1 MKKQIFALF
10 ALIVAVSFLLSLLTG
25 CTPNDIPSSQNP
37 VTLSMWHVYGSQT
50 QSPLNTTIEEFNN
63 TVGKE
68 NGITV
73 NVVSITSSSAIDK
86 ALAASANAEPGAE
99 ALPSV
104 HCLSKSHTA
113 CGNRAAACLGSV
125 FFRR

>member
-1 MKKQIFALF
+1 MWDNRRVFYEETDF

-50 QSPLNTTIEEFNN
+50 QSPLNTAIEEFNN

-68 NGITV
+68 NG
-73 NVVSITSSSAIDK
+73 
-86 ALAASANAEPGAE
+86 
-99 ALPSV
+99 
-104 HCLSKSHTA
+104 HRRQ
-113 CGNRAAACLGSV
+113 CGIYHQFLCH
-125 FFRR
+125 